1 MRYWQRKRQNDIMC
15 LPFNMNLY
23 RHKRGISS
31 QQMTDRHGTVL
42 SIRKRNKTGV
52 WLGQGDWWQ
61 RQIFLLCFKY
71 VVILVPYQIICVAY
85 II

>member
-31 QQMTDRHGTVL
+31 QQMTDRHGTA
-42 SIRKRNKTGV
+42 SGREIRLECGWGRETGGKGKFSFFA
-52 WLGQGDWWQ
+52 LNM
-61 RQIFLLCFKY
+61 L
-71 VVILVPYQIICVAY
+71 
-85 II
+85 